1 MADFFDQE
9 DPRAFIRAVPD
20 PAALADEFTTDVVDA
35 DPYRVPEVEHLLTQ
49 AIDDITEAKTAPM
62 STLAKIN
69 RDEILD
75 LLEAALENLPDELRR
90 ARWLLKEKEEF
101 LAQSERE
108 RDAIIEQGRQQV
120 ARMVERQEIVRAA
133 EDNARAIIE
142 KARAESRM
150 LIRQTEDFC
159 DKKLATFELLLERT
173 GETVARG
180 RSRLLGTAA
189 DGIDLTQSDP
199 ALDVTDHHDLRDQP
213 ADDAEVSEH
222 L

>member
-75 LLEAALENLPDELRR
+75 LL
-90 ARWLLKEKEEF
+90 
-101 LAQSERE
+101 
-108 RDAIIEQGRQQV
+108 G
-120 ARMVERQEIVRAA
+120 
-133 EDNARAIIE
+133 
-142 KARAESRM
+142 
-150 LIRQTEDFC
+150 
-159 DKKLATFELLLERT
+159 
-173 GETVARG
+173 RG
-180 RSRLLGTAA
+180 RLADRGRDPRSARSGTRE
-189 DGIDLTQSDP
+189 P
-199 ALDVTDHHDLRDQP
+199 ARRVAPGPLAPEGEGGVPGPIGTG
-213 ADDAEVSEH
+213 A
-222 L
+222 

>member
-20 PAALADEFTTDVVDA
+20 PGQGDDFTTEVVDA
-35 DPYRVPEVEHLLTQ
+35 DPYRVPEVDDLLTQ
-49 AIDDITEAKTAPM
+49 AIDEIAEARTAPM
-62 STLAKIN
+62 STMAKIN

-75 LLEAALENLPDELRR
+75 LLEAARDQLPDELRR

-120 ARMVERQEIVRAA
+120 VRMVERQEIVRAA

-159 DKKLATFELLLERT
+159 DKKLATFELLLQRT
-173 GETVARG
+173 GETVAKG
-180 RSRLLGTAA
+180 RSRLLGSAA
-189 DGIDLTQSDP
+189 DDGAIDLTDSEP
-199 ALDVTDHHDLRDQP
+199 SHEAAVT
-213 ADDAEVSEH
+213 EVSER

>member
-9 DPRAFIRAVPD
+9 NPRAFIRAVPD
-20 PAALADEFTTDVVDA
+20 HGDEFVADGGIEA
-35 DPYRVPEVEHLLTQ
+35 DPYRVPVVDDLLGQ
-49 AIDDITEAKTAPM
+49 AIEDIVAAKTAPM
-62 STLAKIN
+62 SALAKIN

-75 LLEAALENLPDELRR
+75 LLEAARDQLPDELRR

-101 LAQSERE
+101 LAQSGRE

-150 LIRQTEDFC
+150 MVRQTEDFC

-173 GETVARG
+173 GETVAKG
-180 RSRLLGTAA
+180 RSRLLGAA
-189 DGIDLTQSDP
+189 AVEPSAIDLTDVIETSD
-199 ALDVTDHHDLRDQP
+199 DT
-213 ADDAEVSEH
+213 DAEVRER